1 VVACPTGGYRRRHI
15 LCNWGDRCKRA
26 NSHLRSYP
34 DHKAPLENVLALQKM
49 LALSIVFPNHNPSR
63 CNNHGSWERSG
74 PRLVLLPLP
83 LFCSSLLR
91 AHAAGART
99 SPLYLGGR
107 ILSHT
112 LVARACTLR
121 CGRSPRCATLPW
133 SLEASLRLST
143 SSMNP
148 PPCYSASSTKPLPRC
163 HS

>member
-1 VVACPTGGYRRRHI
+1 MQLGRPVQACKLPYEVVSGSQGSTRKCVSFA
-15 LCNWGDRCKRA
+15 K
-26 NSHLRSYP
+26 
-34 DHKAPLENVLALQKM
+34 KM
-49 LALSIVFPNHNPSR
+49 LAFSIVYPNHDLAR

-74 PRLVLLPLP
+74 PRLVPLPLP

-112 LVARACTLR
+112 LMARACTLR
-121 CGRSPRCATLPW
+121 CGRSPCCAALPW
-133 SLEASLRLST
+133 SLEPSLRLST
-143 SSMNP
+143 SSTNP
-148 PPCYSASSTKPLPRC
+148 PSCYSASSTKPPPRC